1 MIIKRIFLLFFLFTC
16 SIPYLAQTVPLR
28 FEGNVTD
35 ESSNLVG
42 ATIQITQ
49 GGKVVQSAM
58 TDGSGNYF
66 FSLPLGAE
74 YLVVVS
80 KDGYVSKKFSVN
92 TLGVPPEKATSK
104 FADIEASL
112 SLFKRYEGVDYSLL
126 NQPLNKYSY
135 NPYKDN
141 FEYDKAYLEQMIA
154 GMQSIKEAEKAVKN
168 KEKEKEAN
176 YQASIKAGDKAFGKK
191 EWQGAIGNYQSALVI
206 KPTETYPKEQI
217 TNINKIIA
225 DAEAQARADAAAK
238 AKAKAEADA
247 KAKAEADAKAK
258 AAAEAAAKAAAEK
271 AAADKLAKEKADAEA
286 AAKAKAEKELA
297 DKLAKEKAEKA
308 AADKLAKEKADA
320 EAAAKAKAEKELADK
335 LAKEKAAADAA
346 AKAAADKAAADKLAA
361 EKAAAEAAAKAKAE
375 KDKKDAEAKTKAD
388 AEAAAKKAAD
398 ELAAAKAKADKD
410 LAVKA
415 AKDKADAEAK
425 AAAEAAAKAKAEKE
439 LADKVAKDKAAAEA
453 KAKAEAD
460 AAAKKAAD
468 ELAAAKAKGDK
479 ELADKLAKEKA
490 AADAKAKAEADAA
503 AKKAADEL
511 AAAKAKG
518 DKELADK
525 LAKEKAAAEAK
536 AKADKEAA
544 DKLAKEKAAADA
556 KADKEAADKLAK
568 EKAAKTNT
576 VVTPPVDTKYADA
589 IKSADGFF
597 TSKDFENAKKHYEEA
612 LTHKGGDVYAKVR
625 LVECEKRINSD
636 QNQGVDRVKQLLAKY
651 SPGVTEETISG
662 TGVVIIQR
670 VVVKEQM
677 AWVYQK
683 KIFSWG
689 GISYFRDQNPITE
702 STWELETKP

>member
-217 TNINKIIA
+217 TNINKLIS
-225 DAEAQARADAAAK
+225 DAEAQAKADAAAK

-258 AAAEAAAKAAAEK
+258 AAAEAAAKAA
-271 AAADKLAKEKADAEA
+271 
-286 AAKAKAEKELA
+286 
-297 DKLAKEKAEKA
+297 AEKA

>member
-1 MIIKRIFLLFFLFTC
+1 MIIKRIFFLFFLVT
-16 SIPYLAQTVPLR
+16 SSLPYLAQTIPLR

-154 GMQSIKEAEKAVKN
+154 GMQTIKEAEKAAKN

-225 DAEAQARADAAAK
+225 DAEAQAKAAAAAK
-238 AKAKAEADA
+238 AKAEAEAAAKAKAEADA

-335 LAKEKAAADAA
+335 LAKEKAAADAT
-346 AKAAADKAAADKLAA
+346 AKAAADKATADKLAA

-375 KDKKDAEAKTKAD
+375 KDKKDVEAKTKAD

-479 ELADKLAKEKA
+479 NLADKLAKEKA
-490 AADAKAKAEADAA
+490 AAD
-503 AKKAADEL
+503 
-511 AAAKAKG
+511 
-518 DKELADK
+518 
-525 LAKEKAAAEAK
+525 AK

-597 TSKDFENAKKHYEEA
+597 TSKDFENAKKYYEDA
-612 LTHKGGDVYAKVR
+612 LTHKGGDVYAKAR

-651 SPGVTEETISG
+651 SPGVTEETING

>member
-346 AKAAADKAAADKLAA
+346 AKATADKAAADKLAA

-439 LADKVAKDKAAAEA
+439 LADKVAKDKAAAE
-453 KAKAEAD
+453 
-460 AAAKKAAD
+460 
-468 ELAAAKAKGDK
+468 
-479 ELADKLAKEKA
+479 
-490 AADAKAKAEADAA
+490 AKAKAEADAA

>member
-297 DKLAKEKAEKA
+297 DKLAKEKA
-308 AADKLAKEKADA
+308 
-320 EAAAKAKAEKELADK
+320 
-335 LAKEKAAADAA
+335 AADAA

-597 TSKDFENAKKHYEEA
+597 TSKDFENAKKYYEEA

>member
-1 MIIKRIFLLFFLFTC
+1 MIIKRIFFLFFLVT
-16 SIPYLAQTVPLR
+16 SSLPYLAQTIPLR

-154 GMQSIKEAEKAVKN
+154 GMQTIKEAEKAAKN

-225 DAEAQARADAAAK
+225 DAEAQAKAAAAAK
-238 AKAKAEADA
+238 AKAEAEAAAKAKAEADA
-247 KAKAEADAKAK
+247 KAKAEAD
-258 AAAEAAAKAAAEK
+258 
-271 AAADKLAKEKADAEA
+271 
-286 AAKAKAEKELA
+286 
-297 DKLAKEKAEKA
+297 
-308 AADKLAKEKADA
+308 
-320 EAAAKAKAEKELADK
+320 
-335 LAKEKAAADAA
+335 
-346 AKAAADKAAADKLAA
+346 
-361 EKAAAEAAAKAKAE
+361 
-375 KDKKDAEAKTKAD
+375 
-388 AEAAAKKAAD
+388 
-398 ELAAAKAKADKD
+398 
-410 LAVKA
+410 
-415 AKDKADAEAK
+415 
-425 AAAEAAAKAKAEKE
+425 
-439 LADKVAKDKAAAEA
+439 
-453 KAKAEAD
+453 
-460 AAAKKAAD
+460 
-468 ELAAAKAKGDK
+468 
-479 ELADKLAKEKA
+479 
-490 AADAKAKAEADAA
+490 
-503 AKKAADEL
+503 
-511 AAAKAKG
+511 
-518 DKELADK
+518 
-525 LAKEKAAAEAK
+525 AK

-597 TSKDFENAKKHYEEA
+597 TSKDFENAKKYYEEA
-612 LTHKGGDVYAKVR
+612 LTHKGGDVYAKAR

-651 SPGVTEETISG
+651 SPGVTEETING

>member
-1 MIIKRIFLLFFLFTC
+1 MIIKRIFFLFFLVTC
-16 SIPYLAQTVPLR
+16 SLPYLAQTIPLR

-49 GGKVVQSAM
+49 GGKVLQSAM

-154 GMQSIKEAEKAVKN
+154 GMQTIKENEKAAKN

-225 DAEAQARADAAAK
+225 DAESQAKAAAAAK
-238 AKAKAEADA
+238 AKAEAEAAAKAKAEADA

-297 DKLAKEKAEKA
+297 DKLAKEKA
-308 AADKLAKEKADA
+308 
-320 EAAAKAKAEKELADK
+320 
-335 LAKEKAAADAA
+335 AADAT
-346 AKAAADKAAADKLAA
+346 AKAAADKATADKLAA

-375 KDKKDAEAKTKAD
+375 KDKKDVEAKTKAD

-490 AADAKAKAEADAA
+490 EADAKAKAEKD
-503 AKKAADEL
+503 
-511 AAAKAKG
+511 
-518 DKELADK
+518 LADK
-525 LAKEKAAAEAK
+525 LAKEKAAAEAKEKASGDKNLADKLAKEKAAADAK

-597 TSKDFENAKKHYEEA
+597 TSKDFENAKKYYEEA
-612 LTHKGGDVYAKVR
+612 LTHKGGDVYAKAR

-651 SPGVTEETISG
+651 SPGVTEETING

>member
-1 MIIKRIFLLFFLFTC
+1 MIIKRIFFLFFLVT
-16 SIPYLAQTVPLR
+16 SSLPYLAQTIPLR

-154 GMQSIKEAEKAVKN
+154 GMQTIKEAEKAAKN

-225 DAEAQARADAAAK
+225 DAEAQAKAAAAAK
-238 AKAKAEADA
+238 AKAEAEAAAKAKAEADA

-297 DKLAKEKAEKA
+297 DKLAKEKA
-308 AADKLAKEKADA
+308 
-320 EAAAKAKAEKELADK
+320 
-335 LAKEKAAADAA
+335 AADAT
-346 AKAAADKAAADKLAA
+346 AKAAADKATADKLAA

-375 KDKKDAEAKTKAD
+375 KDKKDVEAKTKAD

-490 AADAKAKAEADAA
+490 EADAKAKAEKD
-503 AKKAADEL
+503 L
-511 AAAKAKG
+511 
-518 DKELADK
+518 
-525 LAKEKAAAEAK
+525 
-536 AKADKEAA
+536 A

-597 TSKDFENAKKHYEEA
+597 TSKDFENAKKYYEEA
-612 LTHKGGDVYAKVR
+612 LTHKGGDVYAKAR

-651 SPGVTEETISG
+651 SPGVTEETING

>member
-217 TNINKIIA
+217 TNINKLIS
-225 DAEAQARADAAAK
+225 DAEAQAKADAAAK

-297 DKLAKEKAEKA
+297 DKLAKEKA
-308 AADKLAKEKADA
+308 
-320 EAAAKAKAEKELADK
+320 
-335 LAKEKAAADAA
+335 AADAA
-346 AKAAADKAAADKLAA
+346 AKATADKAAADKLAA

>member
-217 TNINKIIA
+217 TNINKLIS
-225 DAEAQARADAAAK
+225 DAEAQAKADAAAK

-258 AAAEAAAKAAAEK
+258 AAAEAAAKAA
-271 AAADKLAKEKADAEA
+271 
-286 AAKAKAEKELA
+286 
-297 DKLAKEKAEKA
+297 AEKA

-597 TSKDFENAKKHYEEA
+597 TSKDFENAKKYYEEA